1 MTRNVDQDLL
11 AVAGWREWVA
21 LPDLEVSWV
30 KAKLDT
36 GARTSSILAWDVTP
50 FSRDGDDWVRFQLH
64 PWQRSDLDAVDVEL
78 PVADRRVVRSSTG
91 HEEERIVVTTTIRV
105 LDLDLDAELTLTN
118 RDDMGF
124 RMLVGREA
132 LRGSIL
138 VDPGR
143 SYVGPRPSRATR
155 RRNLHEAG

>member
-1 MTRNVDQDLL
+1 MSSDESRP
-11 AVAGWREWVA
+11 AVAGWREWIA

-36 GARTSSILAWDVTP
+36 GARTSSIHAWDVTP
-50 FSRDGDDWVRFQLH
+50 FDRDGADWVSFQIH
-64 PWQRSDLDAVDVEL
+64 PWQRSDLDAIDVEL
-78 PVADRRVVRSSTG
+78 PIVDRRVVRSSTG
-91 HEEERIVVTTTIRV
+91 HEEERLVVRTTIRV
-105 LDLDLDAELTLTN
+105 LDLDLEAELTLTN

-132 LRGSIL
+132 LRSSIL

-143 SYVGPRPSRATR
+143 SYVGPRPSRKTR
-155 RRNLHEAG
+155 RRNLHEPG